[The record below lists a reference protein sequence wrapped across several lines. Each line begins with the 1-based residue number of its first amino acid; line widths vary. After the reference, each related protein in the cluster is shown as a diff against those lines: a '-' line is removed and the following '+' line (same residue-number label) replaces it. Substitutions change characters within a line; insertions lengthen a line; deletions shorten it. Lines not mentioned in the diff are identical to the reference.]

1 MHCLKQTQ
9 ALLEVICWVSSFLKL
24 ELRCS
29 LFDQWCVLIRS
40 SRCALFRV
48 SILSQAKVNN
58 QGQIGLA
65 YSQNLRTGVKLSLS
79 GLIEGRN
86 INAGGHKLGVAL
98 DFES

>member
-1 MHCLKQTQ
+1 MVTTYNLQTGNVSLGLGGKYTLEDG
-9 ALLEVICWVSSFLKL
+9 ALLKVNGCT
-24 ELRCS
+24 
-29 LFDQWCVLIRS
+29 LIRTNLLNS
-40 SRCALFRV
+40 LPLPFP
-48 SILSQAKVNN
+48 QAKVNN

-65 YSQNLRTGVKLSLS
+65 YSQDLRSGVKLSLS